1 MRKRDAKRMSL
12 NRETLRT
19 LEEPSLHQAAA
30 ASVAYTVCA
39 KSACAT
45 CTLCSDCGGN
55 TCLC

>member
-1 MRKRDAKRMSL
+1 MSL